1 MIKGW
6 LGAMGLMG
14 LIDLMGL
21 MDFIG
26 LMDLIAYRPYNHHS
40 LKTKKR

>member
-6 LGAMGLMG
+6 LGA
-14 LIDLMGL
+14 IDLMGL

-40 LKTKKR
+40 LKQRNDDKF

>member
-6 LGAMGLMG
+6 LGA
-14 LIDLMGL
+14 IDLMGL

-26 LMDLIAYRPYNHHS
+26 LMDLIAYRPYNPHS

>member
-6 LGAMGLMG
+6 LGAIDLMG
-14 LIDLMGL
+14 LIDLIGL
-21 MDFIG
+21 MDFI
-26 LMDLIAYRPYNHHS
+26 DLITPF

>member
-6 LGAMGLMG
+6 LGVIDIMG

-26 LMDLIAYRPYNHHS
+26 LMDLIAYRPYNHHP

>member
-6 LGAMGLMG
+6 LGAIDLMG
-14 LIDLMGL
+14 LIDLM
-21 MDFIG
+21 DFI
-26 LMDLIAYRPYNHHS
+26 DLITPF

>member
-6 LGAMGLMG
+6 LGD
-14 LIDLMGL
+14 IDLMGL

-26 LMDLIAYRPYNHHS
+26 LMDLIAYRHYNPHS